1 MAARILKMSTF
12 ASTLVAIVVHKQ
24 NTSHADN
31 KQPNTSQALFTLH
44 LDQIG
49 QKVKKIEEGDGNV
62 IIDGDIGHPES
73 LRTLLK
79 VSENTNQY
87 GLAAIKEFS
96 AAQKAA
102 AEAAKEVAKIHKEE
116 VQWAAE
122 AAAGGQKAAAEAAA
136 GAAKEVAKIHKEE
149 VQWVAEAAARG
160 QKAAAEAAKEV
171 AKIHKEEVLWLSAI
185 LGGTGLVMVFVLK
198 GIGESFRSAAETK
211 K

>member
-31 KQPNTSQALFTLH
+31 KQPNTSQALFKGAGAELH

-49 QKVKKIEEGDGNV
+49 QKVKKIEQGDGNV

-102 AEAAKEVAKIHKEE
+102 AE
-116 VQWAAE
+116 
-122 AAAGGQKAAAEAAA
+122 
-136 GAAKEVAKIHKEE
+136 AAKEVAKIHKEE

>member
-1 MAARILKMSTF
+1 MSASIKPVKNRMVARILKMSTF

-31 KQPNTSQALFTLH
+31 KQANTSQALFTLH
-44 LDQIG
+44 LDQIS
-49 QKVKKIEEGDGNV
+49 QKVKKIEQGDGNV

-102 AEAAKEVAKIHKEE
+102 AEAA
-116 VQWAAE
+116 
-122 AAAGGQKAAAEAAA
+122 AG
-136 GAAKEVAKIHKEE
+136 
-149 VQWVAEAAARG
+149 G

>member
-1 MAARILKMSTF
+1 MSASIKPVKNRMVARILKMSTF

-44 LDQIG
+44 LDQIS
-49 QKVKKIEEGDGNV
+49 QKVKKIEQGDGNV

-116 VQWAAE
+116 VQWVAE
-122 AAAGGQKAAAEAAA
+122 AAAG
-136 GAAKEVAKIHKEE
+136 
-149 VQWVAEAAARG
+149 
-160 QKAAAEAAKEV
+160 AAKEV

-185 LGGTGLVMVFVLK
+185 LGGAGLVMVFVLK

>member
-31 KQPNTSQALFTLH
+31 KQPNTSQALFKGAGAELH

-49 QKVKKIEEGDGNV
+49 QKVKKIEQGDGNV

-102 AEAAKEVAKIHKEE
+102 AEAA
-116 VQWAAE
+116 
-122 AAAGGQKAAAEAAA
+122 AGGQKAAAE
-136 GAAKEVAKIHKEE
+136 AAKEVAKIHKEE

>member
-1 MAARILKMSTF
+1 MSASIKPVKNRMAARILKMSTF

-31 KQPNTSQALFTLH
+31 KQPNTSQALFKGAGAELH

-49 QKVKKIEEGDGNV
+49 QKVKKIEQGDGNV

-102 AEAAKEVAKIHKEE
+102 
-116 VQWAAE
+116 
-122 AAAGGQKAAAEAAA
+122 
-136 GAAKEVAKIHKEE
+136 
-149 VQWVAEAAARG
+149 AEAAARG